1 MTHKDVPQ
9 NAQTVRM
16 MVPFS
21 MRCNRCG
28 EYIHKGKR
36 INANKETIHG
46 EQIDG
51 LDTLRLHINCSVCSA
66 EITFKTDLLNAEY
79 VCEDG
84 ATCNSETDVHNDNV
98 GNPSDGEEQEAH
110 GGGLGR
116 YRTGS
121 IRRTRENNGNK
132 ERELMAQLADLR
144 ERNKRLEISN
154 STLLAAL
161 RTRRTIL
168 KPLDFSRTS
177 AELPIDERIHQLL
190 STNSPLSDTD
200 AHTILEYYQE
210 HDLCMPV
217 VDDWLDNIWKLLNL
231 FYLSSHDLPEARRSL
246 ALFLFNAIY
255 VHIEQ
260 ISDLRNSFVSQV
272 IVPFLEKTLSQQAD
286 DWFRQ
291 TALDVLVKAAV
302 METRERD
309 EERRQVRARKKENEV
324 EQEDAAA
331 LPSQEMKA
339 AAAGGSF
346 HAIRNIIITQASSA
360 RCKREDLI
368 LPKVEEKLESTTP
381 PAIKEPPAISSRES
395 FSSSS
400 GFKGFMSALSPPSRT
415 KELPPMSTPSI
426 ASSIAEDTQ
435 SADHSP
441 TPTPPPSHSTCPSH
455 MAVRSL
461 IAIFNQL
468 AFQFPSSSPSHS
480 KSARTLASSRCI
492 AVYRDLLGLVYP
504 TRHMP
509 GDVTPA
515 SRVASVHAS
524 CPKARVTILQLLFRL
539 RADFTHRIYLRQ
551 NIDDTVRPFADIL
564 GRTREAIETQR
575 ANILA
580 DAEEARA
587 RLRARQMREAG
598 GAPRESMR
606 ERASTASSRT
616 RSRSRPGHIDSS
628 AADSYNPLWQIPEA
642 LSFDMP
648 VESVAS
654 EVLLTYDP
662 DHPSL
667 RLKDVPPV
675 EDVWLPVSEYVACL
689 CEILMHEKNWEVV
702 SYVICFLPLQLGSR
716 LFFRGAR
723 ATREVR
729 RLLKVLCDTIPQDN
743 RIERRCKHH
752 AFIKRPNVNAV
763 VYQALTILI
772 SYKDDLDSKECDT
785 LIATFEMCL
794 ESNAIVAKPCI
805 QALTL
810 CVFELEQSIAK
821 RLLPIISKMRD
832 INLTSGIAVHL
843 LEFILALG
851 DHQSLF
857 RNFTDAH
864 YKDVFTLVIDYIAE
878 HNARS
883 DELPD
888 MTSDKRESYTLS
900 QHVIGLAYHAIY
912 VWYLALKLSL
922 RPDLVRHIITKLLQS
937 RSIRVATDE
946 MVEVCLDWLARY
958 TYGNPDPKPAS
969 SLLNEMVARESGEF
983 DPPKKRSWSLGNA
996 ILTVTL
1002 HAGSGWASITST
1014 RPTGATELIA
1024 RLENLPL
1031 SEIDDDGLDLFLLP
1045 KLLMENRGLI
1055 MKDEEQATLQQLF
1068 MPMSISPDSAGSSIP
1083 SQRRKEVAVDPAYFA
1098 IQLLSYPAD
1107 SLDSIH
1113 GRPIP
1118 NEERFNRS
1126 LRNIEL
1132 TPVIDTAKL
1141 GVLYVAPG
1149 QTDEHDILANIEGS
1163 SFYREFLGGLGSLIK
1178 LKGQV
1183 DVFTGGLNR
1192 EDDSDGEYA
1201 YAWWNDLIQTVFH
1214 AATMMPNHAHD
1225 PKFDKKKRLIGN
1237 DFVKI
1242 IYNDSGREYKF
1253 DTLKTAFNFINIVI
1267 SPHAVPDTYA
1277 PTGFVEMTPPESILG
1292 VPTRDDYFKVIV
1304 QRAPGIP
1311 DFSPVGKL
1319 KILSKETLPGFVRHV
1334 ALMANDMAARFAHI
1348 RNASDPAEAEYIT
1361 SWRSRLRAMN
1371 RLKGGL
1377 PPVEAKIDS
1386 EEEKK
1391 REEMLQNFTKLLS
1404 EQPIADP
1411 DQ

>member
-1 MTHKDVPQ
+1 M
-9 NAQTVRM
+9 
-16 MVPFS
+16 
-21 MRCNRCG
+21 
-28 EYIHKGKR
+28 
-36 INANKETIHG
+36 
-46 EQIDG
+46 
-51 LDTLRLHINCSVCSA
+51 CSS
-66 EITFKTDLLNAEY
+66 EITFKADLLNAEC
-79 VCEDG
+79 VGEDR
-84 ATCNSETDVHNDNV
+84 ATCNWETEVHNDDL
-98 GNPSDGEEQEAH
+98 GSASGGEEQETY

-121 IRRTRENNGNK
+121 IRRTQENSGGK
-132 ERELMAQLADLR
+132 ERELMAQMADLK
-144 ERNKRLEISN
+144 ERNKRLEIAN

-168 KPLDFSRTS
+168 KPLDFSRPN
-177 AELPIDERIHQLL
+177 ADPPVDERIHQLL
-190 STNSPLSDTD
+190 STNSPLSDSD

-217 VDDWLDNIWKLLNL
+217 VHDWLDNIWKLLNL
-231 FYLSSHDLPEARRSL
+231 FYLSSHDLPKARRSL
-246 ALFLFNAIY
+246 ALFMFNAIY

-260 ISDLRNSFVSQV
+260 LSELRNKFVSQV
-272 IVPFLEKTLSQQAD
+272 IVPFLEKTLSQQTD

-302 METRERD
+302 IETFEGD
-309 EERRQVRARKKENEV
+309 EERRQARAKKKENEV
-324 EQEDAAA
+324 EEEDAAA

-339 AAAGGSF
+339 AAAGGNF
-346 HAIRNIIITQASSA
+346 HAMRNIIVTQATA
-360 RCKREDLI
+360 VRCKREDLV
-368 LPKVEEKLESTTP
+368 LPKVEEKSESTTP
-381 PAIKEPPAISSRES
+381 PSIKEPPSISSRES

-400 GFKGFMSALSPPSRT
+400 GFKGLMSALSPPSRT
-415 KELPPMSTPSI
+415 KELPSMSTPSI
-426 ASSIAEDTQ
+426 APSIASSMAEDSQ

-441 TPTPPPSHSTCPSH
+441 TPTPPPSHCTCPAQI
-455 MAVRSL
+455 AVRSL

-468 AFQFPSSSPSHS
+468 AFHFPSSSHSLS

-492 AVYRDLLGLVYP
+492 AVYRDLLGLLYA
-504 TRHMP
+504 TRHMS
-509 GDVTPA
+509 GDITPA

-524 CPKARVTILQLLFRL
+524 CPKARVIILQFLLRL
-539 RADFTHRIYLRQ
+539 RADSTHRIYIRR
-551 NIDDTVRPFADIL
+551 NIDEVVRPFADIL
-564 GRTREAIETQR
+564 SRTREAVETQKT
-575 ANILA
+575 NILA

-598 GAPRESMR
+598 SAPRESMR

-628 AADSYNPLWQIPEA
+628 AADTYNPLWQIPDA

-648 VESVAS
+648 AENISS

-667 RLKDVPPV
+667 RVKDEPPV
-675 EDVWLPVSEYVACL
+675 EGVWLPVSEYVACL
-689 CEILMHEKNWEVV
+689 CEILMHEKNWEIV

-716 LFFRGAR
+716 LFFRGVR

-729 RLLKVLCDTIPQDN
+729 KLLKVLCDTIPQDN

-752 AFIKRPNVNAV
+752 AFVKRPNVNAV

-794 ESNAIVAKPCI
+794 ESNTIVAKPCI

-958 TYGNPDPKPAS
+958 TYGNPDPKPTS
-969 SLLNEMVARESGEF
+969 SLLNEMVARESGES
-983 DPPKKRSWSLGNA
+983 DPPKKQSWYLGNA
-996 ILTVTL
+996 ILTITL
-1002 HAGSGWASITST
+1002 HPGSGWASITST

-1031 SEIDDDGLDLFLLP
+1031 SEINEDGLDLFVLP
-1045 KLLMENRGLI
+1045 NMLMKNRGLI
-1055 MKDEEQATLQQLF
+1055 MKDEEQALF
-1068 MPMSISPDSAGSSIP
+1068 TPLSTSSDSAGSSTP
-1083 SQRRKEVAVDPAYFA
+1083 SQRCKEIAVDPAYFA

-1118 NEERFNRS
+1118 NEERFHRS

-1141 GVLYVAPG
+1141 GILYVASG
-1149 QTDEHDILANIEGS
+1149 QTDELDILSNTDGS
-1163 SFYREFLGGLGSLIK
+1163 PFYREFLAGLGSLIK
-1178 LKGQV
+1178 LKGQM

-1214 AATMMPNHAHD
+1214 TATMMPNHAHD

-1242 IYNDSGREYKF
+1242 IYNDSGRDYKF

-1267 SPHAVPDTYA
+1267 SPHTTPETYA
-1277 PTGFVEMTPPESILG
+1277 PTPYVEMTDPENILG
-1292 VPTRDDYFKVIV
+1292 VRTRDDYFKVIV

-1348 RNASDPAEAEYIT
+1348 RNASDPTEAEYIT
-1361 SWRSRLRAMN
+1361 SWRSRLRAIN
-1371 RLKGGL
+1371 RLKAGL
-1377 PPVEAKIDS
+1377 PPVETKIDS

-1391 REEMLQNFTKLLS
+1391 REEMLQDFTKLLS
-1404 EQPIADP
+1404 DQPIANP

>member
-1 MTHKDVPQ
+1 MGDL
-9 NAQTVRM
+9 
-16 MVPFS
+16 FLL
-21 MRCNRCG
+21 NRS
-28 EYIHKGKR
+28 E
-36 INANKETIHG
+36 
-46 EQIDG
+46 
-51 LDTLRLHINCSVCSA
+51 LRLIV
-66 EITFKTDLLNAEY
+66 
-79 VCEDG
+79 
-84 ATCNSETDVHNDNV
+84 
-98 GNPSDGEEQEAH
+98 
-110 GGGLGR
+110 
-116 YRTGS
+116 
-121 IRRTRENNGNK
+121 
-132 ERELMAQLADLR
+132 R

-302 METRERD
+302 METLERD

-504 TRHMP
+504 TRHIP

-515 SRVASVHAS
+515 SRVANVHAS

-969 SLLNEMVARESGEF
+969 SLLNEMVARESGES

-1055 MKDEEQATLQQLF
+1055 MKDEEQAVSHKSFESLK
-1068 MPMSISPDSAGSSIP
+1068 GN
-1083 SQRRKEVAVDPAYFA
+1083 
-1098 IQLLSYPAD
+1098 AD
-1107 SLDSIH
+1107 YN
-1113 GRPIP
+1113 G
-1118 NEERFNRS
+1118 
-1126 LRNIEL
+1126 
-1132 TPVIDTAKL
+1132 DTATAL
-1141 GVLYVAPG
+1141 HAYV
-1149 QTDEHDILANIEGS
+1149 
-1163 SFYREFLGGLGSLIK
+1163 
-1178 LKGQV
+1178 
-1183 DVFTGGLNR
+1183 
-1192 EDDSDGEYA
+1192 
-1201 YAWWNDLIQTVFH
+1201 
-1214 AATMMPNHAHD
+1214 
-1225 PKFDKKKRLIGN
+1225 
-1237 DFVKI
+1237 
-1242 IYNDSGREYKF
+1242 
-1253 DTLKTAFNFINIVI
+1253 
-1267 SPHAVPDTYA
+1267 
-1277 PTGFVEMTPPESILG
+1277 
-1292 VPTRDDYFKVIV
+1292 
-1304 QRAPGIP
+1304 
-1311 DFSPVGKL
+1311 DFS
-1319 KILSKETLPGFVRHV
+1319 
-1334 ALMANDMAARFAHI
+1334 RFRRLFYSFSA
-1348 RNASDPAEAEYIT
+1348 PQ
-1361 SWRSRLRAMN
+1361 RSCR
-1371 RLKGGL
+1371 
-1377 PPVEAKIDS
+1377 
-1386 EEEKK
+1386 
-1391 REEMLQNFTKLLS
+1391 
-1404 EQPIADP
+1404 
-1411 DQ
+1411 